1 MMIQS
6 SKPRKQ
12 RKFRFTAPLH
22 VKQHFAHAHIEKAL
36 KQKLKISKR
45 SIQISKGDTVKL
57 IKGSKKGL
65 TGKVIRVDLNKSKL
79 YIDSLNKKNAKGKE
93 FNIPININNV
103 YIINLN
109 LNDKLRIKKL
119 NISKIEIEKIKKIAE
134 QEEIKNKENEAKKVE
149 QTIDTKQN
157 EETEKQKTEV
167 KEPEQKVNINNK
179 I

>member
-1 MMIQS
+1 MIIQS

-57 IKGSKKGL
+57 VKGSKKGL

-119 NISKIEIEKIKKIAE
+119 NISKIEMEKIKKAAE
-134 QEEIKNKENEAKKVE
+134 QEEIKNKEIEIKEPE
-149 QTIDTKQN
+149 QKIDIEQKDTI
-157 EETEKQKTEV
+157 EKQENEV
-167 KEPEQKVNINNK
+167 KEPEQKIDINNK